1 MNTMAKA
8 NLNVRIDSSVKERAG
23 ALLTRMGIDHTTAI
37 EMFYRQI
44 INENGLPFTP
54 KPVVSVDEQLR
65 AAFRNRSYPK
75 AVLETNEK
83 GDIIADK
90 DKDSEL
96 YDFAMKG

>member
-1 MNTMAKA
+1 MTKA
-8 NLNVRIDSSVKERAG
+8 SLNVRIDSSVKERAG

-37 EMFYRQI
+37 EMFYRQL

-75 AVLETNEK
+75 TILETNEK
-83 GDIIADK
+83 GDIIIDK
-90 DKDSEL
+90 EKDPEL
-96 YDFAMKG
+96 HDFAAKG

>member
-1 MNTMAKA
+1 MNTTAKA
-8 NLNVRIDSSVKERAG
+8 SLNVRIDSSVKERAG

-37 EMFYRQI
+37 EMFYRQL

-75 AVLETNEK
+75 TILETNEK
-83 GDIIADK
+83 GDIIIDK
-90 DKDSEL
+90 EKDPEL
-96 YDFAMKG
+96 YDFAAKG